1 MKWHEQVAFGVLGG
15 VALAALV
22 SFVVGFVRYPG
33 DGLRA
38 VGVIVVVLV
47 FIWAVWTGISWFW
60 DNMGVENE

>member
-1 MKWHEQVAFGVLGG
+1 MKAHEKVAFVVLGG

-22 SFVVGFVRYPG
+22 FLVVGFVRYPG

-38 VGVIVVVLV
+38 VGVIVAVLV

-60 DNMGVENE
+60 DNMEVENE